1 MYEHWNNLFMITT
14 MTIIELWVS
23 VLKECYKVQ
32 RNHGKKRQR
41 IAEAA

>member
-23 VLKECYKVQ
+23 VKRVLQSAKKPWKEKT
-32 RNHGKKRQR
+32 KDS
-41 IAEAA
+41 